1 MATITESFNKAD
13 STTLGPDLT
22 WTEIQGDLQ
31 VVSNRVR
38 CVSTGTGSAARA
50 DSDLASADHYAQVAI
65 RVNTTTGHGGG
76 PFVRK
81 DSSATVTFYM
91 LWIDY
96 NISVHRYTFYKYVS
110 GTLTAIGA
118 TTNLGSYALGDVF
131 KLSVSGTTLSGYQNG
146 SLLATRTDSS
156 ISSGTRCGVR
166 LYAGGGTPNVAD
178 AEADD
183 FEAGDLAAAASLIY
197 YQPAIA
203 PLLVR

>member
-38 CVSTGTGSAARA
+38 CVSTGTGCGARA

-65 RVNTTTGHGGG
+65 RVNATVGHGGG

-81 DSSATVTFYM
+81 DSSATITFYM

-96 NISVHRYTFYKYVS
+96 NGVYRYTFYKCVS

-166 LYAGGGTPNVAD
+166 LYAGGGAPDVA
-178 AEADD
+178 AAVADD